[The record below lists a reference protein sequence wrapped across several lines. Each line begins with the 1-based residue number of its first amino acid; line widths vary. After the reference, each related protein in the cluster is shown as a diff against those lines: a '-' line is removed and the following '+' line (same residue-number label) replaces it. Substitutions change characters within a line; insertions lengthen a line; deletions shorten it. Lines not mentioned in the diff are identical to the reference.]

1 MDSDEDISGQLL
13 DLTADMAVESLKLL
27 PQGVSVSSEHPA
39 ARNAQSK
46 LRLFEKTA
54 LEYKNEKNND
64 SIKTLR
70 KNIEAAFDKSK

>member
-54 LEYKNEKNND
+54 AAYDNEQNHD
-64 SIKTLR
+64 SIEILR
-70 KNIEAAFDKSK
+70 ENIEAAFEKSK